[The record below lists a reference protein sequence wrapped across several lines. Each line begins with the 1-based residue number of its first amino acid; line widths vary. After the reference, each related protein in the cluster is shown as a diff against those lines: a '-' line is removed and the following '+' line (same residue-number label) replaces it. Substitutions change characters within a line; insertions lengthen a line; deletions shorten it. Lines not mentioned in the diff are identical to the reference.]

1 MPIDTIEAEIETFLH
16 GNAGLASGQIEQ
28 LLCGLYGE
36 LYVEGMDDEQI
47 YQQIDLGLTGR
58 VLEERV
64 DLFERDDFSD
74 EEDDDREEE
83 DKEAEEDE
91 EKEDESE
98 IEEEDEEEEEIDQP
112 NAKRAKFDLGEDED
126 DNELNDD
133 ELEAKASKTY
143 QKTQLDDE
151 FFSLRQMEE
160 ACEQQEEQGADE
172 AVLDEDMMEELYGD
186 GMEGDEDD
194 EEDGGLFGDDNG
206 DDNDDEGNKNG
217 IMASDFFAP
226 STFEKRTQRVRE
238 ELDELEADQ
247 IKDKPWHLMGE
258 TTARQRDGDEL
269 LAMDVDYDAIKPAVA
284 PTVQMT
290 EELENI
296 IIQRIRDKAYD
307 DVERK
312 TREMV
317 EPAQAMRKLV
327 PDEERKSLSA
337 LYEQEFLSQNN
348 KDADE
353 DPVRKEMKANM
364 ERLFNQL
371 DFLTY
376 DTVVNQKEVEI
387 KVVSGGTAAL
397 VSEEKGPSLVS
408 QYQSLAPEE
417 IGGRS
422 KGAFKIKE
430 ERSAGEIKRD
440 RRAIKQKIKAKKA
453 AGIEIKFKNPK
464 KKSDADLRPDDGK
477 KTKWTNSSKVFRL
490 LQEEN
495 ETGALTAKAEKKAKK
510 TEVMEKRR
518 AKSFKL

>member
-1 MPIDTIEAEIETFLH
+1 
-16 GNAGLASGQIEQ
+16 
-28 LLCGLYGE
+28 
-36 LYVEGMDDEQI
+36 
-47 YQQIDLGLTGR
+47 
-58 VLEERV
+58 
-64 DLFERDDFSD
+64 
-74 EEDDDREEE
+74 
-83 DKEAEEDE
+83 
-91 EKEDESE
+91 
-98 IEEEDEEEEEIDQP
+98 
-112 NAKRAKFDLGEDED
+112 
-126 DNELNDD
+126 
-133 ELEAKASKTY
+133 
-143 QKTQLDDE
+143 
-151 FFSLRQMEE
+151 
-160 ACEQQEEQGADE
+160 
-172 AVLDEDMMEELYGD
+172 
-186 GMEGDEDD
+186 
-194 EEDGGLFGDDNG
+194 
-206 DDNDDEGNKNG
+206 
-217 IMASDFFAP
+217 
-226 STFEKRTQRVRE
+226 VRE

-312 TREMV
+312 TRKMV